1 MTMNNLKDV
10 YTDQLQ
16 DLYSACKQ
24 SLEATNAL
32 GRAAED
38 KELSEALIDGSN
50 GIAKGMDV
58 LKSICAKHDL
68 DPDAE
73 HCHGMEGL
81 VKEAHKHVL
90 EEDFGGNDARDAM
103 IITQYQRMVH
113 YACLLYTSPS
123 PRDRQKSRMPSS
135 A

>member
-68 DPDAE
+68 DPDE
-73 HCHGMEGL
+73 DPHFMIFQVSFKLCL
-81 VKEAHKHVL
+81 FPL
-90 EEDFGGNDARDAM
+90 E
-103 IITQYQRMVH
+103 VH
-113 YACLLYTSPS
+113 
-123 PRDRQKSRMPSS
+123 QKI
-135 A
+135 AKT